1 MRLLVLVPDLVQG
14 GPLRKLTEFIGR
26 HNRLE
31 RLAIDRRLLVHP
43 RLYTHVAWGGTL
55 NNMRHAALAR
65 SLGVDARLVSPSG
78 KDTYGSFNVVKL
90 PYMRWSD
97 RRDDDVVLVPDFCTE
112 LANDV
117 RGKAIVYLQ
126 VPIHLKA
133 NFDYLDPRMILWTD
147 SPHMLALCQ
156 KAYPGKD
163 IPIVPNIVDSGRF
176 PFRPQSEREPG
187 LIFAFP
193 RKGPD
198 FIQATRDHYAK
209 LGGKFWHFELIDGI
223 PLDEL
228 AQRMQRAQ
236 AFLASA
242 DVEGCALPPQES
254 MACGM
259 VVVGKSATGANFSM
273 QHRKTAMVAETPEV
287 AAQCLR
293 ELEDA
298 TLRDQISRNA
308 HEFISRYFP
317 TGEPRRFWRRTLLE
331 LGFELPAER
340 EPAADAVAQ

>member
-1 MRLLVLVPDLVQG
+1 MRLLVLVPDLVRQ
-14 GPLRKLTEFIGR
+14 GPLRSVTEFLAR
-26 HNRLE
+26 HPKAE
-31 RLAIDRRLLVHP
+31 RIAISRRMLVHP

-78 KDTYGSFNVVKL
+78 KDTYGDFNVVKL

-117 RGKAIVYLQ
+117 RGQAIVYLQ
-126 VPIHLKA
+126 VPIHLHP
-133 NFDYLDPRMILWTD
+133 NFDYMSDRMTLWTD
-147 SPHMLALCQ
+147 SPHMLELCR
-156 KAYPGKD
+156 KAFPGKD
-163 IPIVPNIVDSGRF
+163 IPIVPNIVDNDTF
-176 PFRPQSEREPG
+176 PFVPQSEREPG

-193 RKGPD
+193 RKGPEY
-198 FIQATRDHYAK
+198 IQATRDHYAR
-209 LGGKFWHFELIDGI
+209 LGGKFWRFELIDGV
-223 PLDEL
+223 PLQEL
-228 AQRMQRAQ
+228 AARMQRAQ

-259 VVVGKSATGANFSM
+259 VVVGKSASGANFSM
-273 QHRKTAMVAETPEV
+273 EHRKTAMVAETPER
-287 AAQCLR
+287 AAECLI

-298 TLRDQISRNA
+298 QLRDTISKNA
-308 HEFISRYFP
+308 YAFISRYFP
-317 TGEPRRFWRRTLLE
+317 SGEPRAFWRRTLTQ
-331 LGFELPAER
+331 LGFTLPN
-340 EPAADAVAQ
+340 